1 MFKHSR
7 ELLLCEWLKKAI
19 VHHVIGC
26 LGKQKGRQNL
36 EQYDW
41 WIRVLSKWAAT
52 QIDVLH
58 HKFVVNATILA
69 YWLGKR
75 VMKVRKK
82 KTKKNT
88 KTGVL

>member
-1 MFKHSR
+1 MLLSHSNLSNVLAFKR
-7 ELLLCEWLKKAI
+7 PLLCEWLKKVI

-58 HKFVVNATILA
+58 HELVVNATIL
-69 YWLGKR
+69 
-75 VMKVRKK
+75 V
-82 KTKKNT
+82 
-88 KTGVL
+88 